1 MVKNFKRLRG
11 QLHKE
16 NHPMAEKDEL
26 GNYIHLDIVPI
37 TYILPGDYN
46 FFVEE
51 FRRKPDDMWIMK
63 PTARA

>member
-1 MVKNFKRLRG
+1 
-11 QLHKE
+11 
-16 NHPMAEKDEL
+16 MAEKDEL